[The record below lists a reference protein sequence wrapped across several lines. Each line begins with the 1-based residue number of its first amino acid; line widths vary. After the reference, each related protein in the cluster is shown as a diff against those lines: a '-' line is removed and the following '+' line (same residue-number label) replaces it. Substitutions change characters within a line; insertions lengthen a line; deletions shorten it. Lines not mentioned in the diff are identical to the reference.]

1 MRLHHPSTRVALI
14 ALLALLVLA
23 GLLLWPRAARP
34 ADDVF
39 AFIPDGGRT
48 LLAKTLATRPPAD
61 EVRALLSG
69 KRSRDEWVKYLR
81 EHSKAVPGLQRLN
94 DKQMLTL
101 ADYLSFNMPLPAGKV
116 PADFAR
122 ASWEKVLPPDGKDMA
137 LDYCQGCHIITV
149 VVTQD
154 RPRDHWLG
162 TLNKPSH
169 VQIKLNKEQRE
180 ALVSYLVL
188 NAAIPVDDVPQE
200 LRAGGATY

>member
-1 MRLHHPSTRVALI
+1 MRLHHPSTRVVLVVLI
-14 ALLALLVLA
+14 ALLVLA

-34 ADDVF
+34 AEDVF

-69 KRSRDEWVKYLR
+69 KRTRDEWVKYLR
-81 EHSKAVPGLQRLN
+81 EHSKALPGLQRLN
-94 DKQMLTL
+94 DKQTLTL
-101 ADYLSFNMPLPAGKV
+101 ADYLSFNMPLPAGKI

-122 ASWEKVLPPDGKDMA
+122 TNWEKVLPMDGKDMA

-162 TLNKPSH
+162 TLSKPSH

-188 NAAIPVDDVPQE
+188 NAAIPIDDVPQE